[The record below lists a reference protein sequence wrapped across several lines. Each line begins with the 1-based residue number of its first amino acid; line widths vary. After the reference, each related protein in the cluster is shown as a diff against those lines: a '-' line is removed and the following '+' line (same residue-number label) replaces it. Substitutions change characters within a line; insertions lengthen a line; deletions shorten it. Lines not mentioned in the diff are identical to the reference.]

1 MKSPGQP
8 LQHSSEGDFSTTSFS
23 SHSDGPSNVPGLDS
37 PMRSTE
43 SLPDSCTLGN
53 TGHQTSELQ
62 SNRLRSQSTSIFSAP
77 SESGSTSSS
86 NVSGLYFLGTEF
98 QTPPCLHASHATIIH
113 ASFTLYPFSP
123 HQQKAGNRQPP
134 GGHSSLSLGSDTM
147 KWPSK
152 SEEVRCPP
160 DSNLYCS
167 LRDISREGYAMS
179 FGSSN
184 VFGGD
189 RKSNS
194 DQPPALKSYPYKLQH
209 KDEKLHEFVGHTHC

>member
-8 LQHSSEGDFSTTSFS
+8 LQHSSEGDLSTTSFS

-77 SESGSTSSS
+77 SESGSISSS
-86 NVSGLYFLGTEF
+86 N
-98 QTPPCLHASHATIIH
+98 
-113 ASFTLYPFSP
+113 
-123 HQQKAGNRQPP
+123 AGNRQPP

-152 SEEVRCPP
+152 SEEVKCPP

-209 KDEKLHEFVGHTHC
+209 KDEKLHEFVGHPIVIPETSLNSSRIDPAQLTNAAGQRSDYKGRS